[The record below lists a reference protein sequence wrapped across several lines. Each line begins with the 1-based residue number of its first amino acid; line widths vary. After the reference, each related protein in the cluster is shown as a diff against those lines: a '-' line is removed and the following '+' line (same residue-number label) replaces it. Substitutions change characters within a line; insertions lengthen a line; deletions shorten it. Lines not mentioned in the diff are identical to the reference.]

1 MGCITQITGGFVINC
16 NTLPLPGID
25 AHIVLIN
32 YDDINRGTTTFNAT
46 NELLVENF
54 ALKTGKTGYLLEG
67 VKQSNGK
74 NYSLVLGENLPNR
87 FKHGISGKILNPSVA
102 NKSQFQR
109 IANGKFVAV
118 IKQNWKG
125 VDNKDAFEIL
135 GYESGLE
142 LVEATNNSTEESNTI
157 VFSLANADGYEETKM
172 PFNLLKTDFNTT
184 NTLFTNLFIQPQ

>member
-1 MGCITQITGGFVINC
+1 MGCNTLITGGFLVNC
-16 NTLPLPGID
+16 NNLPVAGID
-25 AHIVLIN
+25 ANIVLIN
-32 YDDINRGTTTFNAT
+32 YDDINRATTTFNAT
-46 NELLVENF
+46 NELLIENF

-87 FKHGISGKILNPSVA
+87 FKHGISGKILNPSAA
-102 NKSQFQR
+102 NKAQFQK

-125 VDNKDAFEIL
+125 VDNKYAFEIL
-135 GYESGLE
+135 VFEIGLE
-142 LVEATNNSTEESNTI
+142 LVEATNNSTEDSNTI
-157 VFSLANADGYEETKM
+157 VFSLTNVDGYEEAKM

>member
-1 MGCITQITGGFVINC
+1 MGCNTIITTGFVLNC
-16 NTLPLPGID
+16 NVPPVGGID
-25 AHIVLIN
+25 ANIVLIN

-102 NKSQFQR
+102 NKSQFQK

-142 LVEATNNSTEESNTI
+142 LLEATNNSTEESNTI